1 MAINVTKPNVRLQEK
16 INLNYADTIP
26 VERMPVG
33 SIIQTV
39 HNTQV
44 TTGVSC
50 ASTGSWSPVTGMYVD
65 IKPRLPG
72 SRIMIH
78 CMVNSIYGNYGGGG
92 GASNYNHLR
101 IYRVMNSE
109 TQLHYATGQ
118 ASGGGGRM
126 DAEMQ
131 RQHNQGEHSSR
142 FYQVVDMPHTT
153 MTVRYQLYYISTG
166 THIFFFNDTNSTS
179 SMTAYE
185 IKYAGADT

>member
-1 MAINVTKPNVRLQEK
+1 MTVKITKPNVRLQDK

-26 VERMPVG
+26 VERMPAG

-78 CMVNSIYGNYGGGG
+78 CMINSIYGNYSNVG

-126 DAEMQ
+126 DAEIQ
-131 RQHNQGEHSSR
+131 RQHNQGEHSGR
-142 FYQVVDMPHTT
+142 FYQVIDQPHTT

-166 THIFFFNDTNSTS
+166 THVLMHNDTNSTS

-185 IKYAGADT
+185 IKYAGDDT